1 MRYMEIKHI
10 LVVLIASLT
19 SCCLYAQNDR
29 DDDKRANDDKELQDL
44 WNLLVTR
51 EQDLSLEVDEAKVQ
65 LTSLRSDLKKR
76 EEKSD
81 DKGWSDLQEEFE
93 QSKNDTERL
102 NTEIKQ
108 LSHKL
113 DEIDEEIETYKSYNE
128 KLKLLRNKTIT
139 GFINE
144 SNKTLGQS
152 FAELSADEL
161 NRIEKRCGNYDSDE
175 RVEKLADKVRKIKD
189 YKDIHDDAVGVLEM
203 RYDKGMVERTI
214 RRLKSIP
221 KDVLSF
227 PQQKD
232 INRLLGGAENY
243 AKGIAVFKK
252 YIYELNR
259 RRNGMDEYYTVKY
272 YNEDRENALDT
283 DNLRK
288 DIDRY
293 VRKVPYLDRAFDD
306 HHRTLL
312 NDPASHPEIEKE
324 IEELYTLINGTT
336 D

>member
-1 MRYMEIKHI
+1 MEIKHI
-10 LVVLIASLT
+10 LIALIASLT
-19 SCCLYAQNDR
+19 SCCLYAQNGR
-29 DDDKRANDDKELQDL
+29 DDNKKANGDKELLDL

-51 EQDLSLEVDEAKVQ
+51 EQDLSLEVDEAKA
-65 LTSLRSDLKKR
+65 LLLSLRSDLKKR

-93 QSKNDTERL
+93 QSKNEAERL

-108 LSHKL
+108 LSQEL
-113 DEIDEEIETYKSYNE
+113 DGIDEEIVTYASYNE
-128 KLKLLRNKTIT
+128 KLKSLRNKTIT
-139 GFINE
+139 GFING

-252 YIYELNR
+252 YIDEINR
-259 RRNGMDEYYTVKY
+259 RRDGMDGYTVEYYNY
-272 YNEDRENALDT
+272 DREKALDT

>member
-10 LVVLIASLT
+10 LIALIASLT
-19 SCCLYAQNDR
+19 SCCLYAQNGR
-29 DDDKRANDDKELQDL
+29 DDNKKANGDKELLDL

-51 EQDLSLEVDEAKVQ
+51 EQDLSLEVDEAKS
-65 LTSLRSDLKKR
+65 LLLSLRSDLKKR

-93 QSKNDTERL
+93 QSKNEAERL

-108 LSHKL
+108 LSQDL
-113 DEIDEEIETYKSYNE
+113 DEIDEEIATYASYNE
-128 KLKLLRNKTIT
+128 KLKSLRNKTIT
-139 GFINE
+139 GFING

-152 FAELSADEL
+152 FAVLSADEL
-161 NRIEKRCGNYDSDE
+161 NRIKKRCGNYDGDE
-175 RVEKLADKVRKIKD
+175 RVEKLADKVMKVKH
-189 YKDIHDDAVGVLEM
+189 YKDIHDEAAGVLKM

-214 RRLKSIP
+214 RSLNSIP
-221 KDVLSF
+221 KDVLSI

-252 YIYELNR
+252 YIDEINR
-259 RRNGMDEYYTVKY
+259 RRNGMDDYYTVEY
-272 YNEDRENALDT
+272 YNDDRERTLDT

-293 VRKVPYLDRAFDD
+293 VRQVPYLDKAFEDYHRA
-306 HHRTLL
+306 LL
-312 NDPASHPEIEKE
+312 SAPASHPEIEKE

>member
-10 LVVLIASLT
+10 LIALIASLT
-19 SCCLYAQNDR
+19 SCCLYAQNGR
-29 DDDKRANDDKELQDL
+29 DDNKKANGDKELLDL

-51 EQDLSLEVDEAKVQ
+51 EQDLSLEVDEAKA
-65 LTSLRSDLKKR
+65 LLLSLRSDLKKR

-93 QSKNDTERL
+93 QSKNEAERL

-108 LSHKL
+108 LSQEL
-113 DEIDEEIETYKSYNE
+113 DGIDEEIVTYASYNE
-128 KLKLLRNKTIT
+128 KLKSLRNKTIT
-139 GFINE
+139 GFING

-232 INRLLGGAENY
+232 INRLLEGAENY

-252 YIYELNR
+252 YIDEINR
-259 RRNGMDEYYTVKY
+259 RRDGMDGYRVEYYNY
-272 YNEDRENALDT
+272 DREKALDT

>member
-10 LVVLIASLT
+10 LIALIASLT
-19 SCCLYAQNDR
+19 SCCLYAQNGR
-29 DDDKRANDDKELQDL
+29 DDNKKANGDKELLDL

-51 EQDLSLEVDEAKVQ
+51 EQDLSLEVDEAKS
-65 LTSLRSDLKKR
+65 LLLSLRSDLKKR

-93 QSKNDTERL
+93 QSKNEAERL

-108 LSHKL
+108 LSQEL
-113 DEIDEEIETYKSYNE
+113 DGIDEEIVTYASYNE
-128 KLKLLRNKTIT
+128 KLKSLRNKTIT
-139 GFINE
+139 GFING

-161 NRIEKRCGNYDSDE
+161 NRIKKRCGNYDGDE
-175 RVEKLADKVRKIKD
+175 RVEKLADKVMKVKH
-189 YKDIHDDAVGVLEM
+189 YKDIHDEAAGVLKM

-214 RRLKSIP
+214 RSLKSIP
-221 KDVLSF
+221 KDVLSI

-252 YIYELNR
+252 YIDEINR
-259 RRNGMDEYYTVKY
+259 RRDGTDGYKVEYYNY
-272 YNEDRENALDT
+272 DREKALDT

>member
-10 LVVLIASLT
+10 LIALIASLT
-19 SCCLYAQNDR
+19 SCCLYAQNGR
-29 DDDKRANDDKELQDL
+29 DDNKKANGDKELLDL

-51 EQDLSLEVDEAKVQ
+51 EQDLSLEVDEAKD
-65 LTSLRSDLKKR
+65 LLLSLRSDLKKR

-93 QSKNDTERL
+93 QSKNEAERL

-108 LSHKL
+108 LSQEL
-113 DEIDEEIETYKSYNE
+113 DGIDEGIVTYASYNE
-128 KLKLLRNKTIT
+128 KLKSLRNKTIT
-139 GFINE
+139 GFING

-175 RVEKLADKVRKIKD
+175 RVGKLADKVRKIKD

-252 YIYELNR
+252 YIDEINR
-259 RRNGMDEYYTVKY
+259 RRDGMDGYTVEYYNY
-272 YNEDRENALDT
+272 DREKALDT

>member
-10 LVVLIASLT
+10 LIALIASLT
-19 SCCLYAQNDR
+19 SCCLYAQNGR
-29 DDDKRANDDKELQDL
+29 DDNKKANGDKELLDL

-51 EQDLSLEVDEAKVQ
+51 EQDLSLEVDEAKA
-65 LTSLRSDLKKR
+65 LLLSLRSDLKKR

-93 QSKNDTERL
+93 QSKNEAERL

-108 LSHKL
+108 LSQEL
-113 DEIDEEIETYKSYNE
+113 DGIDEEIVTYASYNE
-128 KLKLLRNKTIT
+128 KLKSLRNKTIT
-139 GFINE
+139 GFING

-252 YIYELNR
+252 YIDEINR
-259 RRNGMDEYYTVKY
+259 RRDGMDGYTVEYYNY
-272 YNEDRENALDT
+272 DREKALDT

>member
-10 LVVLIASLT
+10 LIALIASLT
-19 SCCLYAQNDR
+19 SCCLYAQNGR
-29 DDDKRANDDKELQDL
+29 DDNKKANGDKELLDL

-51 EQDLSLEVDEAKVQ
+51 EQDLSLEVDEAKD
-65 LTSLRSDLKKR
+65 LLLSLRSDLKKR

-93 QSKNDTERL
+93 QSKNEAERL

-108 LSHKL
+108 LSQEL
-113 DEIDEEIETYKSYNE
+113 DGIDEGIVTYASYNE
-128 KLKLLRNKTIT
+128 KLKSLRNKTIT
-139 GFINE
+139 GFING

-252 YIYELNR
+252 YIDEINR
-259 RRNGMDEYYTVKY
+259 RRDGMDGYTVEYYNY
-272 YNEDRENALDT
+272 DREKALDT

>member
-10 LVVLIASLT
+10 LIALIASLT
-19 SCCLYAQNDR
+19 SCCLYAQNGR
-29 DDDKRANDDKELQDL
+29 DDNKKANGDKELLDL

-51 EQDLSLEVDEAKVQ
+51 EQDLSLEVDEAKS
-65 LTSLRSDLKKR
+65 LLLSLRSDLKKR

-93 QSKNDTERL
+93 QSKNEAERL

-108 LSHKL
+108 LSQEL
-113 DEIDEEIETYKSYNE
+113 DGIDEEIVTYASYNE
-128 KLKLLRNKTIT
+128 KLKSLRNKTIT
-139 GFINE
+139 GFING

-161 NRIEKRCGNYDSDE
+161 NQIKKRCGNYDGDE
-175 RVEKLADKVRKIKD
+175 RVEKLADKVMKVKH
-189 YKDIHDDAVGVLEM
+189 YKDIHDEAAGVLKM

-214 RRLKSIP
+214 RSLNSIP
-221 KDVLSF
+221 KDVLSI

-232 INRLLGGAENY
+232 INRLLEGAENY

-252 YIYELNR
+252 YIDEINR
-259 RRNGMDEYYTVKY
+259 RRDGTDGYAVEYYNY
-272 YNEDRENALDT
+272 DREKALDT

>member
-10 LVVLIASLT
+10 LIALIASLT
-19 SCCLYAQNDR
+19 SCCLYAQNGR
-29 DDDKRANDDKELQDL
+29 DDNKKANGDKELLDL

-51 EQDLSLEVDEAKVQ
+51 EQDLSLEVDEAKS
-65 LTSLRSDLKKR
+65 LLLSLRSDLKKR

-93 QSKNDTERL
+93 QSKNEAERL

-108 LSHKL
+108 LSQEL
-113 DEIDEEIETYKSYNE
+113 DGIDEEIVTYASYNE
-128 KLKLLRNKTIT
+128 KLKSLRNKTIT
-139 GFINE
+139 GFING

-161 NRIEKRCGNYDSDE
+161 NRIEKRCGNYDDDE
-175 RVEKLADKVRKIKD
+175 RVEKLADKVMKVKH
-189 YKDIHDDAVGVLEM
+189 YKDIHDEAAGVLKM

-214 RRLKSIP
+214 RSLKSIP
-221 KDVLSF
+221 KDVLSI

-232 INRLLGGAENY
+232 INRLLEGAENY

-252 YIYELNR
+252 YIDEINR
-259 RRNGMDEYYTVKY
+259 RRDGTDGYSVDF
-272 YNEDRENALDT
+272 YNYDREKALDT

-306 HHRTLL
+306 HHRALL
-312 NDPASHPEIEKE
+312 SAPASHPEIEKE